1 MLDTTSGAPA
11 APGRRVWQ
19 VTALCQALADTLNA
33 RFNPVRVSGEI
44 ASFTRATSGHCY
56 FSLKDPNA
64 QLRCAMFKRAASQ
77 LDFQPREG
85 ELVEVTGRL
94 DVYGPRG
101 DLQLIVESMSRQGQ
115 GNLFEQFMR
124 LKAKL
129 EAQGLFDAARKR
141 PLPAMPQSVGV
152 VTSLGAAALH
162 DVVTALR
169 RRAPHLPVLLAPAA
183 VQGPVAPAELVRAL
197 ESLYA
202 YADERGRGV
211 DVILLVR
218 GGGSMEDLWSF
229 NDEHLAHAIARS
241 PVPVVVGV
249 GHETDFTIAD
259 FVADLRAPT
268 PTAAAELV
276 CPPTQALEGMLDQ
289 VQDRMR
295 VALERYADRQ
305 AQRLDVVTSRLGRP
319 SSLVAQRQAALV
331 AAHQRMRQALRS
343 DLQWKQSQWI
353 QQQQHWQPTAQ
364 RALRALQERTARAD
378 LRLGLLDP
386 TLVLRRGY
394 AWLQD
399 ASGNAVTSV
408 AQAQAGDALRASL
421 VDGTVDLRVVDS
433 TPN

>member
-1 MLDTTSGAPA
+1 MLDTTSTAPG

-19 VTALCQALADTLNA
+19 VAALCQALADTLNA

-56 FSLKDPNA
+56 FSLKDPSA

-124 LKAKL
+124 LKAQL

-141 PLPAMPQSVGV
+141 PLPAMPQRVGV

-169 RRAPHLPVLLAPAA
+169 RRAPHLPVVLAPAA
-183 VQGPVAPAELVRAL
+183 VQGATAPTELVRAL

-202 YADERGRGV
+202 YVDEEGQGV

-229 NDEHLAHAIARS
+229 NDERLAHAIARS

-268 PTAAAELV
+268 PTAAAEMV
-276 CPPTQALEGMLDQ
+276 CPPTQALEGLLDQ
-289 VQDRMR
+289 AQDRMQA
-295 VALERYADRQ
+295 ALERYADRQ
-305 AQRLDVVTSRLGRP
+305 AQRLDAVTSRLGRP

-343 DLQWKQSQWI
+343 DLQWKQSQWT

-399 ASGNAVTSV
+399 TQGNAVTSV
-408 AQAQAGDALRASL
+408 VQAQAGDALRASL

-433 TPN
+433 SPN